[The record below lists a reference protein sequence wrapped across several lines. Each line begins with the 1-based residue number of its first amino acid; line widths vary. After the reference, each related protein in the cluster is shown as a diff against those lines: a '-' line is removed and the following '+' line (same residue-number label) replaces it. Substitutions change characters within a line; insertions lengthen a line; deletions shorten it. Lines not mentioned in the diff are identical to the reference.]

1 MTPTKHLP
9 LTEDELRIW
18 RDYIETSELLRSR
31 LGSKMQ
37 RDSGLSM
44 GDYAVLL
51 ALWEAGER
59 RLRSSALAD
68 SVGWERSRLSHHLGR
83 MEARGLI
90 RREECAEDTRGMEIV
105 LTADGLR
112 AFRRSSV
119 PHLRDVHDLF
129 VSALSPEQ
137 LKSLESVTAVLRAH
151 LEQNEIR

>member
-1 MTPTKHLP
+1 MTTTKQRSM
-9 LTEDELRIW
+9 TEDELRIW

-31 LGSKMQ
+31 LGSRMQ
-37 RDSGLSM
+37 RTSGLSM

-51 ALWEAGER
+51 ALWEAGEQK
-59 RLRSSALAD
+59 LRSSALAA

-105 LTADGLR
+105 LTADGIR
-112 AFRRSSV
+112 AFRRSSA

-129 VSALSPEQ
+129 ISALSPEQ
-137 LKSLESVTAVLRAH
+137 LKSLESVTASLRAY
-151 LEQNEIR
+151 LERSETQ